1 MDIIKVTDGLFRI
14 TSSEGHALVL
24 RGDSS
29 GLLQGTVYVYSEDE
43 INDVIEVNYP
53 QENQTYIPKY
63 DNIDNIEDL
72 NQIKYIVIQKTK
84 DELTKFLEENPL
96 FFNDKYYSVTELSQ
110 SRLLSIIAAAEFAH
124 ELGMEYT
131 PLWNEKGEELQEYD
145 LKELKKLFVEIQKHI
160 VPYVQQQQ
168 NMEKEIWAL
177 QDKISILNYNIFY
190 SKMS

>member
-53 QENQTYIPKY
+53 QENQIYIPKY

-72 NQIKYIVIQKTK
+72 NQIKYIVIQRTK